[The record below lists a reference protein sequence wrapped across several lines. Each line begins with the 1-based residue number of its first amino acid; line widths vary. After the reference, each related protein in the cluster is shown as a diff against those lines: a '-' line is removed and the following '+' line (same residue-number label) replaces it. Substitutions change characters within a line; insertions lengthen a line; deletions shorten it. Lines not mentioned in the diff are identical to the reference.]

1 MCKLVLSPKIVVQTE
16 LTKIAFMKAEILR
29 THLVFKDL
37 NILTVESIMEDLQK
51 WYGQLPAEMHIAN
64 LGREELPTNVRRSI
78 CHVHLLYLGAI
89 MLLFRRV
96 LCQALRTYGF
106 DNDRNIL
113 CKLLQRLGVVM
124 EDGLVAAKHSA
135 RILGLLL
142 AEDGIFKRCWLV
154 MFVVP

>member
-1 MCKLVLSPKIVVQTE
+1 MRDLVLSPKVVVQKE
-16 LTKIAFMKAEILR
+16 LTKIAFLKAEILR

-37 NILTVESIMEDLQK
+37 DILTIESIMADLQK
-51 WYGQLPAEMHIAN
+51 WYGQLPAEMHISN
-64 LGREELPTNVRRSI
+64 LGLEELPTNVRRSV

-96 LCQALRTYGF
+96 LCQTLRTHGL
-106 DNDRNIL
+106 DKDCNIL
-113 CKLLQRLGVVM
+113 CKPLQSLGVVM
-124 EDGLVAAKHSA
+124 EDGLVAAKHFA

-154 MFVVP
+154 MFVVL

>member
-1 MCKLVLSPKIVVQTE
+1 MHNRVLSPKTVIQTE
-16 LTKIAFMKAEILR
+16 LTKIAFLEAEILR

-37 NILTVESIMEDLQK
+37 NILTIESITADLQK

-64 LGREELPTNVRRSI
+64 LGREELPENVRVSV
-78 CHVHLLYLGAI
+78 CHVHLLYLGTI

-96 LCQALRTYGF
+96 LCQALRTYML

-113 CKLLQRLGVVM
+113 WKPLQSLGVVM
-124 EDGLVAAKHSA
+124 EDGLIAAKHSA

-142 AEDGIFKRCWLV
+142 ANDGIFKRCWLV
-154 MFVVP
+154 MFVP